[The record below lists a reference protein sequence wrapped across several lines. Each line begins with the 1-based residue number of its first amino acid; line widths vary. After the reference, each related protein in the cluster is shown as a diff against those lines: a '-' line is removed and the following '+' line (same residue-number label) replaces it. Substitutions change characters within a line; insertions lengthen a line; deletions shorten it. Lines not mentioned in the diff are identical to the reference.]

1 MVKCRNRK
9 EGSVAD
15 LICGGASKL
24 LHCTTNLLEGDGWR
38 RGHAGHTQV
47 AWWLVAPC
55 IVTWT
60 DARQFDRRRG
70 WATEARKVSC
80 RPKGGEGEVEG
91 AGGSG
96 CNGPVALRDA
106 RCTSSFGA
114 AALLECAASG
124 DRTACASAFT
134 SAGSC
139 SVQAEQHFERG
150 GPSNS
155 GGLSTSVER
164 GRKARPWERKLRSR
178 GRAGGKCVR
187 RIDAADRDVYG

>member
-1 MVKCRNRK
+1 MAERSL
-9 EGSVAD
+9 GS
-15 LICGGASKL
+15 
-24 LHCTTNLLEGDGWR
+24 
-38 RGHAGHTQV
+38 HTGV

-60 DARQFDRRRG
+60 NASQFDRRRG

-80 RPKGGEGEVEG
+80 CPKGGEGEVGG

-124 DRTACASAFT
+124 DRTACASACT
-134 SAGSC
+134 SAGFVLGAGGAALRARRAFQFGWPFNVGGERQESEAVGAKAQVAWK
-139 SVQAEQHFERG
+139 SRRKVRQANR
-150 GPSNS
+150 
-155 GGLSTSVER
+155 
-164 GRKARPWERKLRSR
+164 RSR
-178 GRAGGKCVR
+178 PR
-187 RIDAADRDVYG
+187 RLRLTRQQYIGLVARRMAAFRR